1 MEIKL
6 LLVDDEEEILNLL
19 RKYLEK
25 AGFTNIYTI
34 NDPEKALEMM
44 QKDLYKIVLL
54 DIKMPKMDGIELLQ
68 KIKDVNPLCNI
79 IMVTAYSDLNNV
91 VECIAKGAVDFI
103 SKPFKM
109 KEIVEVVSQAHERI
123 NRWKDVIINNE

>member
-1 MEIKL
+1 MEIKM

>member
-1 MEIKL
+1 MDIKI

-25 AGFTNIYTI
+25 AGFNNVVTI
-34 NDPEKALEMM
+34 NDPEKALDLM
-44 QKDLYKIVLL
+44 QKELYKIVLL
-54 DIKMPKMDGIELLQ
+54 DIKMPKMDGIELLN
-68 KIKDVNPLCNI
+68 KIKDINPLCNI

-109 KEIVEVVSQAHERI
+109 KEIVEVVNHAVERI
-123 NRWKDVIINNE
+123 HRWKDVIIKNG

>member
-1 MEIKL
+1 MEIKM

-91 VECIAKGAVDFI
+91 VECIAKDAVDFI